1 MNQQEVLAQ
10 SRHFRAALAQ
20 LESAIETQ
28 DATALEQLIEQA
40 SVARAAWQLN
50 GLSDPSDAA

>member
-1 MNQQEVLAQ
+1 LAQ
-10 SRHFRAALAQ
+10 I
-20 LESAIETQ
+20 ESAIETQ